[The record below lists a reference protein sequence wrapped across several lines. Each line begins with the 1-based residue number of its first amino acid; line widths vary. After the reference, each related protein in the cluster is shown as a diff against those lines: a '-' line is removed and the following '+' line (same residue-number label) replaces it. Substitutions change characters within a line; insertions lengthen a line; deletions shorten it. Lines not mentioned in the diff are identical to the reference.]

1 MEPEGTLSRAVRAV
15 FEAQLSKLNGTPDT
29 GKASLYRET
38 AEIYWSIRGPS
49 EDLSFRIGE
58 IVDQGV
64 SLTDAYNALL
74 TLDEQ
79 GHLHTI
85 PGYNGTPQRYVL
97 TRDGLRAAQKYV
109 GQPQPNV

>member
-15 FEAQLSKLNGTPDT
+15 FQAQFAKLNGTPDT
-29 GKASLYRET
+29 GKSGIRRSIYDF
-38 AEIYWSIRGPS
+38 YWSIRGPS

-64 SLTDAYNALL
+64 PLTDAYNALL

-79 GHLHTI
+79 GHLRTI